1 MVTTNVGSRA
11 ARIAVAGAGV
21 VAFTAAGFLL
31 ATIAPELGAT
41 GRPHP
46 TLTGSLAD
54 ALWILQ
60 NNARVLCV
68 PFLLCLLGF
77 PASRPGRVVGD
88 VFVAALAAASAI
100 PVGVELG
107 RWQVRLLRYLPHLP
121 VEWAALTVAIH
132 AWLLARHQH
141 ASPRQL
147 ASHAVLTLALL
158 AAAAGLETWAT
169 PHKTST
175 PQAGK
180 ARQPQSLSLSRSPDP
195 VSGDRWWLPAPECAP
210 GRRRFKVAFASFPS
224 LRSVPLGRPPAPFW
238 LCQPPRIPNKEE
250 TKCSIA

>member
-1 MVTTNVGSRA
+1 MVATNVGSNST
-11 ARIAVAGAGV
+11 RIAVAGV

-31 ATIAPELGAT
+31 AAVDPELDAS

-46 TLTGSLAD
+46 TLTGSLD
-54 ALWILQ
+54 GALWILQ

-77 PASRPGRVVGD
+77 PVSRPGRVAGD
-88 VFVAALAAASAI
+88 VFVAALAATSAI

-107 RWQVRLLRYLPHLP
+107 RWHARLLRYLPHLP

-132 AWLLARHQH
+132 AWLIARHKH
-141 ASPRQL
+141 ASARQL
-147 ASHAVLTLALL
+147 ARHAVLTLALL
-158 AAAAGLETWAT
+158 AAAASLETWAT

-175 PQAGK
+175 PQPGK
-180 ARQPQSLSLSRSPDP
+180 ARQPQALSLSWSLDP

-210 GRRRFKVAFASFPS
+210 GRPGRFKVAFASFPS
-224 LRSVPLGRPPAPFW
+224 LRSVPLGRQPAPFW